1 MKINSPHV
9 FMQTQKIPTT
19 KERSLRPSNKQI
31 VKWRRTINIIA
42 QDPDF
47 IHESKNIKAANH
59 VIELVC
65 QHTCIE
71 KAYHAH
77 EALTEFAYTLVPV
90 DVSDLIVRS
99 YNAHY
104 NNDFLTPIPRT
115 ADILQ
120 FTKK

>member
-1 MKINSPHV
+1 
-9 FMQTQKIPTT
+9 MQAGQIPTT

-31 VKWRRTINIIA
+31 VKWRRSISFIS

-47 IHESKNIKAANH
+47 IHESDNIKAANH

-65 QHTCIE
+65 QHSCIE
-71 KAYHAH
+71 RAYHAH

-90 DVSDLIVRS
+90 EVSDLIVRS

-104 NNDFLTPIPRT
+104 KSDFLQPIPRI
-115 ADILQ
+115 ADILK
-120 FTKK
+120 FPVK